1 MPTPTPYATYP
12 SLRDR
17 TVLITGGATGI
28 GASFVEAFAQ
38 QAAQVIFLDIQ
49 DEAAQTLTA
58 RLQPQSPHTPT
69 YYRCD
74 LTDTPALQLC
84 VETILSQFP
93 AIDILINNAG
103 NDTRHTTDSVTPDLW
118 DQLIA
123 VNLKHQFFLTQAI
136 APGMKLRQRGSIINM
151 SSIAWMIPG
160 TEFPVYVAAK
170 AAIVGL
176 TRTFAHEL
184 GPHNIRVNSIL
195 PGAILTERQRQLW
208 FTEAYSAHILSRQA
222 LKRHLQPEEVA
233 RLALFL
239 AADDSSAITNQTH
252 IIDGGWI

>member
-1 MPTPTPYATYP
+1 MSSLYATYP

-28 GASFVEAFAQ
+28 GASLVEAFSEQ
-38 QAAQVIFLDIQ
+38 GSRVIFLDIQ
-49 DEAAQTLTA
+49 DDAAQALIT
-58 RLQPQSPHTPT
+58 RLQPNTPT
-69 YYRCD
+69 YYHCD
-74 LTDTPALQLC
+74 LTDTPTLQTLLATLPP
-84 VETILSQFP
+84 V
-93 AIDILINNAG
+93 DVLINNAA
-103 NDTRHTTDSVTPDLW
+103 NDTRHDTSDVTPELW
-118 DQLIA
+118 DSLLA

-136 APGMKLRQRGSIINM
+136 APGMKLRQRGAIINM
-151 SSIAWMIPG
+151 SSVSWMIPTTG
-160 TEFPVYVAAK
+160 LPVYIAAK

-195 PGAILTERQRQLW
+195 PGAILTERQKQLW
-208 FTEAYSAHILSRQA
+208 FTEAYSAEILSRQA

-239 AADDSSAITNQTH
+239 AADDSSAITNQSY

>member
-1 MPTPTPYATYP
+1 MPIPSPHATYP

-28 GASFVEAFAQ
+28 GASLVEAFAH
-38 QAAQVIFLDIQ
+38 QASQVIFLDIQ
-49 DEAAQTLTA
+49 DQAAHTLIT
-58 RLQPQSPHTPT
+58 RLQTPHTPT
-69 YYRCD
+69 YYRCN
-74 LTDTPALQLC
+74 LTDTTALQLC
-84 VETILSQFP
+84 VKAILSQFP
-93 AIDILINNAG
+93 SIDVLINNAG
-103 NDTRHTTDSVTPDLW
+103 DDTRHTTESVTPNLW
-118 DQLIA
+118 DHLIA

-151 SSIAWMIPG
+151 SSISWMIPSTG
-160 TEFPVYVAAK
+160 LPVYVAAK

-195 PGAILTERQRQLW
+195 PGAILTERQKQLW
-208 FTEAYSAHILSRQA
+208 FTETYSAEILSRQA

-252 IIDGGWI
+252 IIDGGWV

>member
-1 MPTPTPYATYP
+1 MPVPQPYATYP

-17 TVLITGGATGI
+17 TILITGGATGI
-28 GASFVEAFAQ
+28 GATLVEAFAHQ
-38 QAAQVIFLDIQ
+38 GSQVIFLDVQ
-49 DEAAQTLTA
+49 DEAANILITRLNSQT
-58 RLQPQSPHTPT
+58 PHTPD
-69 YYRCD
+69 YYHCD
-74 LTDTPALQLC
+74 LTDPIALKLC
-84 VETILSQFP
+84 IETLFAKFP
-93 AIDILINNAG
+93 TIDVLINNAA
-103 NDTRHTTDSVTPDLW
+103 NDTRHTTDSVTPELW

-136 APGMKLRQRGSIINM
+136 VPNMKLRQRGSIINM
-151 SSIAWMIPG
+151 SSIAWMIPA

-176 TRTFAHEL
+176 TRSFAHEF

-195 PGAILTERQRQLW
+195 PGAILTERQKQLW
-208 FTEAYSAHILSRQA
+208 FTEAYSAAVLSRQA

-252 IIDGGWI
+252 IIDGGFV

>member
-17 TVLITGGATGI
+17 TILITGGATGI
-28 GASFVEAFAQ
+28 GASLVEAFAQ

-49 DEAAQTLTA
+49 DEAAQNLIA
-58 RLQPQSPHTPT
+58 RLQPQTPHTPA
-69 YYRCD
+69 YYGCD
-74 LTDTPALQLC
+74 LTDIPATQRC
-84 VETILSQFP
+84 IEAILSKFP
-93 AIDILINNAG
+93 AIDVLINNAG
-103 NDTRHTTDSVTPDLW
+103 NDTRHTTDSVTPELW

-136 APGMKLRQRGSIINM
+136 APGMKLRQSGSIINM
-151 SSIAWMIPG
+151 SSISWMIPTTG
-160 TEFPVYVAAK
+160 LPVYIAAK

-184 GPHNIRVNSIL
+184 GPHNIRVNAIL

-208 FTEAYSAHILSRQA
+208 FTEAYSAEILSRQA

-252 IIDGGWI
+252 IIDGGWV

>member
-1 MPTPTPYATYP
+1 MPIPSPYAAYP

-17 TVLITGGATGI
+17 TILITGGATGI
-28 GASFVEAFAQ
+28 GASLVEAFAH
-38 QAAQVIFLDIQ
+38 QASQVIFLDIQ
-49 DEAAQTLTA
+49 DQAAQSLIT
-58 RLQPQSPHTPT
+58 RLQSQTPHTPT

-74 LTDTPALQLC
+74 LTDTIALQRC
-84 VETILSQFP
+84 IEAILSQFP
-93 AIDILINNAG
+93 AIDVLINNAG
-103 NDTRHTTDSVTPDLW
+103 NDTRHTTESVTPELW

-151 SSIAWMIPG
+151 SSISWMIPTTG
-160 TEFPVYVAAK
+160 LPVYIAAK

-208 FTEAYSAHILSRQA
+208 FTEAYSAEILSRQA

-239 AADDSSAITNQTH
+239 ASDDSSAITNQTH
-252 IIDGGWI
+252 IIDGGWV